1 MSNRQMPTVTA
12 GFDRNPLNVKRAAVC
27 HLVVEVTAPKAEQT
41 SPQNLRP
48 LNLGLVIDAS
58 GSMQSGDAELGFS
71 EEFGRTRLD
80 AAKTAGTG
88 VVEQLEDTD
97 TLSVVSF
104 ADETITHVA
113 ALPLGN
119 GGRQS
124 AVAGIGSLDIV
135 ARYIN
140 MGAAPCYFGGMDTK
154 FVLDGARREAE
165 AFRELVLD

>member
-12 GFDRNPLNVKRAAVC
+12 RFDRNPLNVKRAAVC
-27 HLVVEVTAPKAEQT
+27 HLVVEVTAPKAEQA
-41 SPQNLRP
+41 SPQIQRP

-119 GGRQS
+119 GGRRS
-124 AVAGIGSLDIV
+124 AIAGIASLITRGCTELNAGWLKGAEHVAGPMATHIECRS
-135 ARYIN
+135 AS
-140 MGAAPCYFGGMDTK
+140 C
-154 FVLDGARREAE
+154 
-165 AFRELVLD
+165 

>member
-12 GFDRNPLNVKRAAVC
+12 RFDRNPLNVKRAAVC

-41 SPQNLRP
+41 SPQTQRP

-97 TLSVVSF
+97 TLCSARPTTGHKRPGCS
-104 ADETITHVA
+104 ASSPRRPGWYRRPALVA
-113 ALPLGN
+113 CRILA
-119 GGRQS
+119 
-124 AVAGIGSLDIV
+124 
-135 ARYIN
+135 
-140 MGAAPCYFGGMDTK
+140 
-154 FVLDGARREAE
+154 
-165 AFRELVLD
+165 